1 MTTQKPA
8 AGRLPLRAARTAFL
22 ALLLV
27 GLPLAAQSRSSHG
40 ASGGGGRTAQP
51 SGGSHSSGP
60 SMRGSAPP
68 SRGGSSSG
76 PSYDSGQSAGSG
88 GRTAHEVPGG
98 SAPHRQPSGNDHR
111 GGHGGGWHGGH
122 GYGGYGGYGGYYYP
136 GWSWGFYPGF
146 SWWWWDE
153 PYDPYYYPSYRH
165 YPYGYG
171 YDGYGYSRN
180 QTGALDLDVSPGRT
194 HVFIDGEDL
203 GAVDRYDGWPGY
215 LWLPRGTYDVAFY
228 LDGFKTVSRQIT
240 IYPGTVID
248 IDDRMEQGTSVRPQD
263 LATKSHERRDDRLR
277 YERQRR
283 DDLDRQGYR
292 DDDDQ
297 EWRDRVRRDRDRDRS
312 DDMKGDRRDDD
323 GSAVRDD
330 RGSLRLD
337 VDPDD
342 ASVYLDGRFIGT
354 GSDLSMMQGGLSVA
368 PGEHRLAI
376 VRPGHKAEE
385 QEFRVQ
391 AGQEIKLNIR
401 LEDDSR

>member
-8 AGRLPLRAARTAFL
+8 AGRLPLRATRTAFL

-27 GLPLAAQSRSSHG
+27 GVPLAAHAQRSSHG
-40 ASGGGGRTAQP
+40 SGGGGGRTAQP
-51 SGGSHSSGP
+51 SGGSHSSAP
-60 SMRGSAPP
+60 STRGGAPS
-68 SRGGSSSG
+68 SRGGSGYNPGQGSS
-76 PSYDSGQSAGSG
+76 SR

-111 GGHGGGWHGGH
+111 GGGHGGWHGGH
-122 GYGGYGGYGGYYYP
+122 GGYGGYYYP

-146 SWWWWDE
+146 SWWWNE

-194 HVFIDGEDL
+194 RVFVDGEDL
-203 GAVDRYDGWPGY
+203 GPVDRYDGWPGY

-228 LDGFKTVSRQIT
+228 LDGFKTISRQIT
-240 IYPGTVID
+240 IYPGTVVD
-248 IDDRMEQGTSVRPQD
+248 IDDRMEQGTSVRPED
-263 LATKSHERRDDRLR
+263 LATKTHERRDDRLR

-297 EWRDRVRRDRDRDRS
+297 DWRDRVRRDRDRS
-312 DDMKGDRRDDD
+312 DDMKGDRRDD
-323 GSAVRDD
+323 SAARDD

-337 VDPDD
+337 IDPDD
-342 ASVYLDGRFIGT
+342 ASVYLDGRFVGT

-385 QEFRVQ
+385 QSFRVQ